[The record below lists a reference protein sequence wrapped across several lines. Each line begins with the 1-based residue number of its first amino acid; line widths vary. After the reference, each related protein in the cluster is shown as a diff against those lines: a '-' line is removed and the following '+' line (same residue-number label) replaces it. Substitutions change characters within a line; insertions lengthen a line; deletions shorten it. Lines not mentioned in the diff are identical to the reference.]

1 MDDVRT
7 PGAQT
12 PDDNQEQESAG
23 LIAAY
28 ALGATDAVERQDVEA
43 LVAHDAAAAAEL
55 AAYQRLVE
63 ALHYSAPPVAVP
75 PALEASLRAALDAA
89 PRVAA
94 AAVTPPPPPRT
105 TVAQPAAQ
113 PVAHPPAR
121 SRSWSWLWPAVAA
134 SAAVILLLFGLNLW
148 QIGQISALRAE
159 NSALQAQL
167 ADRDAQIAERE
178 AQLVSLDGQL
188 AAQSESLSAAQAQ
201 AVDLGT
207 LLAER
212 TQVLAATIARAG
224 ESYDMTAA
232 QPESA
237 AFATVG
243 WFDAGGVGILQ
254 ANDFPPLEPDMTYQ
268 LWLIKDGQRTSG
280 GLFTVSDMGSG
291 TLIFMPPDTL
301 DAFDGMGITPEP
313 AGGSSGP
320 TAPPVVT
327 GTLHEG

>member
-1 MDDVRT
+1 MDDVRI

-28 ALGATDAVERQDVEA
+28 ALGAVDAVERPAVEA
-43 LVAHDAAAAAEL
+43 LVSHDAATAAEL
-55 AAYQRLVE
+55 AAYQHLVE
-63 ALHYSAPPVAVP
+63 VLHYSAPPVVAP
-75 PALEASLRAALDAA
+75 PALEAKLRAALAAA
-89 PRVAA
+89 PGVAA
-94 AAVTPPPPPRT
+94 AAVAPPPTPRT
-105 TVAQPAAQ
+105 AVAQPGT
-113 PVAHPPAR
+113 R
-121 SRSWSWLWPAVAA
+121 GRSWNWLWPAVAS

-148 QIGQISALRAE
+148 QMGQISSLRAE

-178 AQLVSLDGQL
+178 AQFASLDRQL

-201 AVDLGT
+201 AVELGA

-243 WFDAGGVGILQ
+243 WFDAAGIGILQ
-254 ANDFPPLEPDMTYQ
+254 ASDFPPLEPDMTYQ

-280 GLFTVSDMGSG
+280 GLFTVSDIGSG
-291 TLIFMPPDTL
+291 TLIFTPPDTL

-320 TAPPVVT
+320 TAPPIVT